1 MKDKFNI
8 RVLCQR
14 CLSEMRLCGYKLQR
28 TDAKEKEDVCSLTH
42 ISRPIKRH

>member
-28 TDAKEKEDVCSLTH
+28 TDAKEKEECWKCRKQGFEYRV
-42 ISRPIKRH
+42 K